1 MNEIPPDFAIPAA
14 TPPDASFSNEHD
26 RATWEEATRRIAALA
41 GAVPAGEPGWM
52 RWPAGGGDYFVPRDT
67 LLVEEARALG
77 ITRDTQFFGG
87 AVPHRFVASKAISHG
102 LISADAR
109 APEGW
114 QAGLAVHLGNA
125 VLRGY
130 TAFAVEDARIAGRLM
145 LKHGPARLKEVEATS
160 GQGQTV
166 VASEQ
171 ELEAAL
177 AAIDPAR
184 IEAGGLVIEENLC
197 EVETY
202 SVGTIGL
209 PGRRDAPSASALRS
223 FAYWGTQRLTRNN
236 RGEAAYGGSRLHVVR
251 GGFEELQRE
260 LLSHD
265 RAEAVRKAL
274 LYDRAVFA
282 AYPALFASR
291 RNYDV
296 AEGTDAGGRIRIGVL
311 EQSWRIGG
319 ATGAEIAA
327 CEYLEAHPE
336 KAGVT
341 CATVEIYGNPHA
353 APPDAAVYY
362 AGVDPVAGP
371 LTKYAQI
378 IE

>member
-1 MNEIPPDFAIPAA
+1 
-14 TPPDASFSNEHD
+14 
-26 RATWEEATRRIAALA
+26 
-41 GAVPAGEPGWM
+41 M
-52 RWPAGGGDYFVPRDT
+52 RWPAGGAYFVPRDT
-67 LLVEEARALG
+67 LLVEEAHALG
-77 ITRDTQFFGG
+77 ITCDRQFFGG
-87 AVPHRFVASKAISHG
+87 AVPHRYVASKAISHG
-102 LISADAR
+102 LISADAK
-109 APEGW
+109 APDGW
-114 QAGLAVHLGNA
+114 QAGLAEQLQNA

-145 LKHGPARLKEVEATS
+145 LQHGPARLKEVEATS

-171 ELEAAL
+171 ELETAL

-184 IEAGGLVIEENLC
+184 IEAGGLVIEENLRD
-197 EVETY
+197 VETY
-202 SVGTIGL
+202 SVGTVRL
-209 PGRRDAPSASALRS
+209 PGPRDAPSASADRS
-223 FAYWGTQRLTRNN
+223 YAYWGTQQLTQNN
-236 RGEAAYGGSRLHVVR
+236 SGEVAYGGSRLHVVR

-260 LLSHD
+260 LLSHE

-296 AEGTDAGGRIRIGVL
+296 AEGTDAQGRIHIGVL

-341 CATVEIYGNPHA
+341 CATVEIYGDAHA
-353 APPDAAVYY
+353 APPGAAVYY
-362 AGVDPVAGP
+362 GGVDPVAGP